1 MPPSLCGLIS
11 PSPDEEDAVLL
22 SLLAALFVVAG
33 VLAGELDAFV
43 LLLFVEVELVVVSD
57 FEHPTKS
64 AAAMPSAKISFNVF
78 TKFLLSEFSCFSVK
92 QQAPIELWGH
102 VALQNYNPLCVRLY

>member
-1 MPPSLCGLIS
+1 MPPSLCVKVLS
-11 PSPDEEDAVLL
+11 PLDEEDAVLL
-22 SLLAALFVVAG
+22 SVLAELFVVAG

-92 QQAPIELWGH
+92 QQAPKRTLE
-102 VALQNYNPLCVRLY
+102 ACRASKLQP